1 MESKFKLPTESV
13 ELHSKGLIY
22 PEDSPLSSGK
32 LEMKYMTAKEEDLL
46 TNQNYIRNGTVI
58 DRLMKALI
66 VDKKINYNDLL
77 IGDKNAVMFA
87 ARVLSYGK
95 DYQFIYDGIEQ
106 TVDLS
111 KLELKYLDEELVKER
126 ANEFVFQLPHTDNVV
141 TFKLLTHGDEINIDR
156 EIEGLKKIH
165 KGTSPESTTRLK
177 RMITSVNG
185 VRETKDIRE
194 FVDTYLLAK
203 DARALRA
210 EYQKVNPDVIM
221 KATVR
226 NQADGE
232 EDVDIP
238 INLNFFWPDS
248 GV

>member
-1 MESKFKLPTESV
+1 
-13 ELHSKGLIY
+13 
-22 PEDSPLSSGK
+22 
-32 LEMKYMTAKEEDLL
+32 
-46 TNQNYIRNGTVI
+46 
-58 DRLMKALI
+58 
-66 VDKKINYNDLL
+66 
-77 IGDKNAVMFA
+77 MFA